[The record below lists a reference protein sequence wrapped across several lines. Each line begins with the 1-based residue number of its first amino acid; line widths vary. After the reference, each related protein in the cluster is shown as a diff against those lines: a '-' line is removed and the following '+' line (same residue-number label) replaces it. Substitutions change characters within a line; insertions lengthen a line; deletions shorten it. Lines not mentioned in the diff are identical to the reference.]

1 MELLLVVVV
10 VEGEVLFVLTEV
22 PLVGGDGGEDDGG
35 DVCRGFG
42 DCSLFGCCCFA
53 VELLMD
59 RVDGGCDNL
68 VGVIG
73 GGRLGGTGL

>member
-1 MELLLVVVV
+1 MELVV
-10 VEGEVLFVLTEV
+10 VEGAVFCVLTGL
-22 PLVGGDGGEDDGG
+22 PLVDGDCGEDDGG
-35 DVCRGFG
+35 DVCRGLG

-53 VELLMD
+53 VEVMD